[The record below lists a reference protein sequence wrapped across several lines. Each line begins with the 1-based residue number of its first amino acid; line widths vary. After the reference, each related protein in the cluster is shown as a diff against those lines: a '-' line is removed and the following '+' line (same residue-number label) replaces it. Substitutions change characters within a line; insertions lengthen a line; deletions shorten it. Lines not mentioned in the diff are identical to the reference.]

1 MNLSFLQDELVL
13 ALCWTLI
20 HSLWQGLL
28 LAAATGIVMV
38 STRRS
43 HARKRY
49 TILTALFFLF
59 IAVSVFTFCRQ
70 LTIATSDHQ
79 QVTSSELTGVKEF
92 GSVVVTPAAATA
104 IERTGWLERFVDY
117 FNTHAAFIVTLW
129 FIIFLAKFLRLS
141 ANLVYVQRLKS
152 YKVSAPAAEWQEK
165 LRQLMEKLNLRKS
178 IRMVESGIV
187 KVPMTMGLFKPVILL
202 PLGLLSHL
210 PADEIEAI
218 LLHELA
224 HIQRRDYLVNLLQS
238 AAETVFFFNPA
249 LLWLSSMIREERE
262 NCCDDLAIA
271 VTNNKTNFINA
282 LISFQEYNLNKTS
295 YAMTFPGNKHQLLNR
310 IKRIIS
316 DRNKTLNAAEKSILS
331 FGIALFILFSFVAAK
346 SVPRQQDKPDS
357 SYKTN
362 ASPVH
367 STKDKKSA
375 MTGLRSGRTL
385 VQPGGTV
392 IPVPYATNPAES
404 DVNHKPV
411 QHNERLGNLHPLSIL
426 PPMVATPVTRPDTI
440 PEAYQ
445 NLSAQTN
452 DDGDTRTVVMSAT
465 TKEGRVIEFKKVN
478 DVVKAI
484 TINGRQIPQEEFSK
498 HDAEIILIETAV
510 LQRKELRKLSQL
522 DRLNQKLLRLQVDKS
537 VEKVKRDAIEHQKQ
551 EIYKE
556 KILDYQKKHKLSD
569 SAVKLMFDKIQIP
582 QAKWKLDK
590 SVTYSPDKLK
600 MDGKWKLD
608 KSATYNADRKPED
621 VKGSGWKTVKDKSA
635 DQYSPDTADENQFLK
650 ATANGDV
657 IWSDKSNRNAD
668 GPSQEKRKRLWQLQQ
683 EDERNRQA
691 AAAVMLNI
699 ITDLEKE
706 NIKVDRDHS
715 WFALDKS
722 QFLVD
727 GKPMPAEMHNRFRSK
742 YVVPREGLGWYYG
755 KVQVSGKGI
764 FLGNDELKVK

>member
-1 MNLSFLQDELVL
+1 MSFTFLQDELVL

-70 LTIATSDHQ
+70 LTIAASDHQ
-79 QVTSSELTGVKEF
+79 QVASSELTGVKEF

-104 IERTGWLERFVDY
+104 IERTGWLEGFVDY

-129 FIIFLAKFLRLS
+129 FIIFLTKFLKLS

-187 KVPMTMGLFKPVILL
+187 KVPMTMGIFKPVILL

-295 YAMTFPGNKHQLLNR
+295 YGMAFPGNKHQLLNR
-310 IKRIIS
+310 VKRIIS

-331 FGIALFILFSFVAAK
+331 FGIALFVLFSLVAAK
-346 SVPRQQDKPDS
+346 SAPRQQEKPDGP
-357 SYKTN
+357 YKMN
-362 ASPVH
+362 ASPVR
-367 STKDKKSA
+367 SAADKMNS
-375 MTGLRSGRTL
+375 MPGVRIDRTQ
-385 VQPGGTV
+385 VQPGGTM
-392 IPVPYATNPAES
+392 IPVPYTTDPVPS
-404 DVNHKPV
+404 DINHKSV
-411 QHNERLGNLHPLSIL
+411 QHDEHLGNLHPLNSL
-426 PPMVATPVTRPDTI
+426 PPMVASPAIRPDTI
-440 PEAYQ
+440 PEAYK

-452 DDGDTRTVVMSAT
+452 DDGDTRTVVMTAT
-465 TKEGRVIEFKKVN
+465 SKEGRVIEFKKVN

-484 TINGRQIPQEEFSK
+484 TINGKQIPQEEFSK
-498 HDAEIILIETAV
+498 HDAEIILIEAAV
-510 LQRKELRKLSQL
+510 LQRKELQKLSQL

-537 VEKVKRDAIEHQKQ
+537 VEKTKKDAIEYQKQ

-569 SAVKLMFDKIQIP
+569 SAVKLLFDKIQIP

-590 SVTYSPDKLK
+590 SVTYSPDKLR

-608 KSATYNADRKPED
+608 KNATYNADKKPED
-621 VKGSGWKTVKDKSA
+621 VKGSGWKTVKDKSS

-650 ATANGDV
+650 AAANGDV
-657 IWSDKSNRNAD
+657 TWGDKRNKSAD
-668 GPSQEKRKRLWQLQQ
+668 GPSQEKRKKLWQLQQ
-683 EDERNRQA
+683 EDERNRQV

-755 KVQVSGKGI
+755 RVQVSGKGI